1 MGVISRRRGLAAVAV
16 VAAAAL
22 AVAGCGKSGT
32 GSSSNDKITLSVT
45 VFGDFGYTKAGLYDK
60 YMQAHPNVTIKEI
73 GNGQGLGDENTKLD
87 QTLAAGAGAGD
98 IVALEEGTITK
109 YKALAQDFVDLN
121 QYGAADLKSNYL
133 PWKFA
138 EGTTADGKVLGLGTD
153 VGSMAICYRTDMFAA
168 AGLPTDRA
176 AVGNL
181 WPTWDDYLAQGQKF
195 AATPAGKTAKWV
207 DAATN
212 LYNNILM
219 QVAGANT
226 GYTYYDKSDK
236 LALATNP
243 DIKTAYDETAKAI
256 GEGLSAGLI
265 SFSDSWTAGFKN
277 STFATIACPAWMLGS
292 IKDNAGPALS
302 GKWDVAKAPGD
313 GGNWGGS
320 FLAVTKQS
328 KHPAEAADLVKFLTS
343 PENQQAVFEKV
354 NNLPSAPSVYSNP
367 DFMAFKDPYFNNA
380 PVGQIFGQGA
390 QALKPVYLGPKNN
403 DVRTAVEA
411 TLQAVEQGKKT
422 PADAWQLALTS
433 GAAAAK

>member
-16 VAAAAL
+16 VAALAA
-22 AVAGCGKSGT
+22 AGCGSKSGNS
-32 GSSSNDKITLSVT
+32 GSSNEKITLSVT
-45 VFGDFGYTKAGLYDK
+45 IFGDFGYSKAGLYDK
-60 YMQAHPNVTIKEI
+60 YMQAHPNITIKEI

-98 IVALEEGTITK
+98 IVALEEGTVTK
-109 YKALAQDFVDLN
+109 YKGLAQDFVDLN
-121 QYGAADLKSNYL
+121 QYGAADLKNNFL

-138 EGTTADGKVLGLGTD
+138 QGTTNDGKVLGLGTD
-153 VGSMAICYRTDMFAA
+153 IGSMAICYRTDMFAA
-168 AGLPTDRA
+168 AGLPTDRT

-181 WPTWDDYLAQGQKF
+181 WSSWDDYLTQGQKF
-195 AATPAGKTAKWV
+195 AASPAGKSAKWV

-219 QVAGANT
+219 QVAGANS

-236 LALATNP
+236 LALDSNK
-243 DIKTAYDETAKAI
+243 DIKTAYDETTKAI

-265 SFSDSWTAGFKN
+265 SFSDNWTAGFKN
-277 STFATIACPAWMLGS
+277 SKFATMACPAWMLGV
-292 IKDNAGPALS
+292 IKDNAGPTLS
-302 GKWDVAKAPGD
+302 GKWDVAKAPGA

-328 KHPAEAADLVKFLTS
+328 KHPVEAADLVKFLTNPDS
-343 PENQQAVFEKV
+343 QLAVFKKV
-354 NNLPSAPSVYSNP
+354 NNLPSSPTVYTNP
-367 DFMAFKDPYFNNA
+367 DFTAFQDPYFNNA
-380 PVGQIFGQGA
+380 PVGQIFGAGA

-411 TLQAVEQGKKT
+411 TLQAIEQGKKT
-422 PADAWQLALTS
+422 PADAWQLALST